1 MTTVKQYD
9 KKEYFKSKEMIKGIE
24 CSLEVYTA
32 LIDAGTATDLLS
44 RTVGNRRERK
54 AHMERLT
61 TAMTNDQWSILYDP
75 IKISNNKSLIDGHHR
90 LEAIVRTGIPGKHLI
105 VEGLPT
111 VSMEDM
117 DQGVP
122 RTITDNFGL
131 SGYSYPSYLAA
142 AIKVYWSLTRGDG
155 FAVRRNPSNQQA
167 KDIAERNPLLS
178 LSPHDSIRFGNEM
191 QKEYAT
197 PRPLVTTFHY
207 IATMA
212 YPKQA
217 KEFFH
222 SLLFKDPE
230 VMKKTRDPRRK
241 LISMINQ
248 HKVSAIRS
256 GNDKTGAVWK
266 QNELGSWFYD
276 TFMAYV
282 EGKSLPKFR
291 DEEEILLLPEQMK
304 ELVKKVE
311 EETGDDYSS

>member
-9 KKEYFKSKEMIKGIE
+9 KKEYFKSKETIKGIE

-32 LIDAGTATDLLS
+32 LIDAGTATELLS
-44 RTVGNRRERK
+44 RSVGNRKERK

-61 TAMTNDQWSILYDP
+61 TAMTNNQWSILYDP
-75 IKISNNKSLIDGHHR
+75 IKISMHNLLIDGHHR
-90 LEAIVRTGIPGKHLI
+90 LEAIVRTGIPSKHLI

-111 VSMEDM
+111 DSMEDM
-117 DQGVP
+117 DQGAP
-122 RTITDNFGL
+122 RTITDNLSL
-131 SGYSYPSYLAA
+131 SGYAYPQHLAA
-142 AIKVYWSLTRGDG
+142 AIKVYWNLTRGDG
-155 FAVRRNPSNQQA
+155 FAVKSNPSNQQA

-197 PRPLVTTFHY
+197 PRPLVTAFHY
-207 IATMA
+207 IVTMA
-212 YPKQA
+212 FPMEA

-230 VMKKTRDPRRK
+230 IMKKALDPRRK
-241 LISMINQ
+241 LISIINQ

-256 GNDKTGAVWK
+256 GNAKTGAVWK

-276 TFMAYV
+276 AFMAYV
-282 EGKSLPKFR
+282 EGKSLAKFR
-291 DEEEILLLPEQMK
+291 DEKEIVLLPEQMK
-304 ELVKKVE
+304 ALVLKVKE
-311 EETGDDYSS
+311 ESE